1 MPYTNTMMCRVWC
14 PLGDECGKKETYLSE
29 VSNRAEAEDVLAQHL
44 RNNPAH
50 AEVGY
55 SDQFII
61 DAVTTADYEGFER
74 ERYSRS
80 PSRSTTDGKGKK
92 VAGKG
97 SKPIGKGIARV
108 DARRDKRH
116 KRVRSRSR
124 SRAKVQKEVEDMQAE
139 INALKQELATQKTS
153 TTKQTNSMSG
163 AVPTIHI
170 GGESGFAI
178 LTERASSGTPI
189 GDMIS
194 FNRPIGSDPHI
205 ISLNR
210 LQLEEAMSYMQLV
223 QTRCLDSA
231 NICGMA
237 STGFNTKAFALNK
250 LRQKL
255 ICTVRCQM

>member
-29 VSNRAEAEDVLAQHL
+29 VANRADAEDVLAQHL

-61 DAVTTADYEGFER
+61 DAVTTATYEGFER

-124 SRAKVQKEVEDMQAE
+124 SRAKVQKEVEDMKAE
-139 INALKQELATQKTS
+139 INALKQQLATQKTS
-153 TTKQTNSMSG
+153 TTMQTYSMSG

-178 LTERASSGTPI
+178 LTERASSGT
-189 GDMIS
+189 G
-194 FNRPIGSDPHI
+194 IGSDPHM

-210 LQLEEAMSYMQLV
+210 LQLEESMSYIQLA
-223 QTRCLDSA
+223 QTCCLDSA
-231 NICGMA
+231 NICGLA
-237 STGFNTKAFALNK
+237 STGFNTQAFALNK

-255 ICTVRCQM
+255 FCTVRCQV